1 MHILLSI
8 QILLYH
14 QCNFA
19 IPQIFSVLRH
29 WAGDRTNSFSEKR
42 KSLKTI
48 LPSLIAKIMQ
58 TIFAVNLLSGLSI
71 IAKCHVKTN
80 SSTVTASALMPQ
92 NQDPDP
98 RAKNMFQ
105 IATQKSNAGSSSLI
119 KALPLQ
125 QANSRASLY
134 IRMVQKQSSICKL
147 HVSYFDDTSP
157 LVHDI
162 MH

>member
-1 MHILLSI
+1 MRAGASLGVIAPCTVCENTSDKGRTL
-8 QILLYH
+8 
-14 QCNFA
+14 
-19 IPQIFSVLRH
+19 
-29 WAGDRTNSFSEKR
+29 AGDRTNSFSEKR

-80 SSTVTASALMPQ
+80 SSTVRASALMPQ
-92 NQDPDP
+92 NQDP